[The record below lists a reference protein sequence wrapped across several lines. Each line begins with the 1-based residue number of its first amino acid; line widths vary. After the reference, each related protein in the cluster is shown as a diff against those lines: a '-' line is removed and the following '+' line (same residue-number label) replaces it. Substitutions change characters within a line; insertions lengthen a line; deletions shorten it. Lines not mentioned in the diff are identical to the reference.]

1 MVPIQIPQDLMIDVA
16 LNPSFI
22 ATFTLFIALLLV
34 GTIGIGKL
42 CKRFFNLP
50 IIAGQILGGILLG
63 PSFLNVTHW
72 DIFRLPLSLMDR
84 TSNQVFVFLSSDIF
98 LLFICAISSAITVAY
113 LLWVAGYETDIKDM
127 MKVGVTATSAGFL
140 GAIMPIAIIVGLA
153 YVFSPYSS
161 LVRPIGLG
169 LIFSATSVSI
179 PIAML
184 VAQQKMHLRTSKA
197 TLGAAIIDDILAV
210 LFLSLFMVA
219 LQTGFLGKAITLPG
233 VRTAS
238 LGESLGRMVI
248 AFVVLFIVGYKVLPK
263 ISQWLQK
270 VQYAH
275 LVAPFALCAML
286 FYFSFAELFGGLAG
300 ITGAYFAGLFHR
312 NGDERHRAE
321 RTLSPFINAVLL
333 PLFLGSIGLQ
343 VNLRLLS
350 LVEWSWVFGL
360 LIIAIFSKMIGTY
373 MAIGLSNL
381 SGRRDNN
388 KKWTSLE
395 GYIFGASMVA
405 RGEVGLVV
413 ATILRGTQLISDSFY
428 VISVVVIVLT
438 TIATPIMLS
447 IGFYLQEQ
455 RKAEPKEEHE
465 DEAFVGNFSI
475 IGNRQMFDVIAWL
488 LEHTYHIGTA
498 VSMSEGHRILDLEG
512 KKVRIVLAPERG
524 IYIKGDKSEIEQIL
538 VLISD
543 SLRDELSR
551 MPRQVDSVQ

>member
-1 MVPIQIPQDLMIDVA
+1 MAPIQIPQDLMIDVA
-16 LNPSFI
+16 LNPTFI

-50 IIAGQILGGILLG
+50 IIAGQILGGIVLG
-63 PSFLNVTHW
+63 PSLLDISHW
-72 DIFRLPLSLMDR
+72 NIFKLPLALMDHA
-84 TSNQVFVFLSSDIF
+84 SQQVFVFLSADIF
-98 LLFICAISSAITVAY
+98 LLFVCAISSAITVAY

-140 GAIMPIAIIVGLA
+140 GAIMPIIMIVSLA
-153 YVFSPYSS
+153 YVFFPSLS
-161 LVRPIGLG
+161 LVMPIGLG

-179 PIAML
+179 PVAML

-219 LQTGFLGKAITLPG
+219 LQTGLLGKAISLPG
-233 VRTAS
+233 VHTAS
-238 LGESLGRMVI
+238 LGVSLGKMVI
-248 AFVVLFIVGYKVLPK
+248 AFVVLFVVGYKLLPK
-263 ISQWLQK
+263 ISEWLQK
-270 VQYAH
+270 AQYAH
-275 LVAPFALCAML
+275 LIAPFALCMML

-312 NGDERHRAE
+312 KGDGRHRAE
-321 RTLSPFINAVLL
+321 RTLSPFINAILL

-343 VNLRLLS
+343 VNLQILT
-350 LVEWSWVFGL
+350 LVEWLWVVGL
-360 LIIAIFSKMIGTY
+360 LLIAIFSKLIGTY

-381 SGRRDNN
+381 SGRRGN
-388 KKWTSLE
+388 KKWSLLE

-413 ATILRGTQLISDSFY
+413 ATILRGTQLIPDSFY

-447 IGFYLQEQ
+447 IGFSMQEQ
-455 RKAEPKEEHE
+455 RKAEPKEAHD
-465 DEAFVGNFSI
+465 DEAFLGNFAV
-475 IGNRQMFDVIAWL
+475 IGNSQMFNIIASL
-488 LEHTYHIGTA
+488 LEHAYHIGTA

-512 KKVRIVLAPERG
+512 KKVRIVLTPERG
-524 IYIKGDKSEIEQIL
+524 IYIKGEKGEIEQIL
-538 VLISD
+538 TLVSD

-551 MPRQVDSVQ
+551 MPRQVDAAP